1 MGNNF
6 SSKYEL
12 FRNVKADDKKG
23 LNKNYGIFL
32 VLRRKTGL
40 PTPAFLHPLPLLPLS
55 DRHPHFIPR
64 LLADLKTDILAQADY
79 ITDAAVLISDS
90 HIDHAAVIRLA
101 VKCGMYLHS
110 SSAEFLPDIIRK
122 THVSAALPVRFTDQ
136 GFIFIHF
143 SVHLPYLLLA
153 VHIRRTIYAV

>member
-40 PTPAFLHPLPLLPLS
+40 QLTSLPIESIALSCGYHDPLVFTKAFKQMKKMSPTAYRREMQKGETRRNKEYLKQVE
-55 DRHPHFIPR
+55 DFINQINS
-64 LLADLKTDILAQADY
+64 LK
-79 ITDAAVLISDS
+79 
-90 HIDHAAVIRLA
+90 
-101 VKCGMYLHS
+101 
-110 SSAEFLPDIIRK
+110 
-122 THVSAALPVRFTDQ
+122 
-136 GFIFIHF
+136 
-143 SVHLPYLLLA
+143 
-153 VHIRRTIYAV
+153 

>member
-40 PTPAFLHPLPLLPLS
+40 DLFYKEVLL
-55 DRHPHFIPR
+55 R
-64 LLADLKTDILAQADY
+64 Y
-79 ITDAAVLISDS
+79 E
-90 HIDHAAVIRLA
+90 
-101 VKCGMYLHS
+101 
-110 SSAEFLPDIIRK
+110 SAERI
-122 THVSAALPVRFTDQ
+122 S
-136 GFIFIHF
+136 
-143 SVHLPYLLLA
+143 
-153 VHIRRTIYAV
+153 

>member
-40 PTPAFLHPLPLLPLS
+40 FMFS
-55 DRHPHFIPR
+55 R
-64 LLADLKTDILAQADY
+64 
-79 ITDAAVLISDS
+79 
-90 HIDHAAVIRLA
+90 
-101 VKCGMYLHS
+101 YLHIVYCT
-110 SSAEFLPDIIRK
+110 FYPIL
-122 THVSAALPVRFTDQ
+122 
-136 GFIFIHF
+136 
-143 SVHLPYLLLA
+143 
-153 VHIRRTIYAV
+153 

>member
-40 PTPAFLHPLPLLPLS
+40 LQEPETE
-55 DRHPHFIPR
+55 ICYVVY
-64 LLADLKTDILAQADY
+64 Y
-79 ITDAAVLISDS
+79 I
-90 HIDHAAVIRLA
+90 
-101 VKCGMYLHS
+101 
-110 SSAEFLPDIIRK
+110 
-122 THVSAALPVRFTDQ
+122 
-136 GFIFIHF
+136 
-143 SVHLPYLLLA
+143 LLLLIC
-153 VHIRRTIYAV
+153 VSF

>member
-40 PTPAFLHPLPLLPLS
+40 FTWRS
-55 DRHPHFIPR
+55 IC
-64 LLADLKTDILAQADY
+64 
-79 ITDAAVLISDS
+79 
-90 HIDHAAVIRLA
+90 
-101 VKCGMYLHS
+101 CGVPWRS
-110 SSAEFLPDIIRK
+110 
-122 THVSAALPVRFTDQ
+122 
-136 GFIFIHF
+136 
-143 SVHLPYLLLA
+143 
-153 VHIRRTIYAV
+153 

>member
-40 PTPAFLHPLPLLPLS
+40 QFTMN
-55 DRHPHFIPR
+55 RN
-64 LLADLKTDILAQADY
+64 K
-79 ITDAAVLISDS
+79 VISKN
-90 HIDHAAVIRLA
+90 HR
-101 VKCGMYLHS
+101 
-110 SSAEFLPDIIRK
+110 E
-122 THVSAALPVRFTDQ
+122 
-136 GFIFIHF
+136 
-143 SVHLPYLLLA
+143 
-153 VHIRRTIYAV
+153 